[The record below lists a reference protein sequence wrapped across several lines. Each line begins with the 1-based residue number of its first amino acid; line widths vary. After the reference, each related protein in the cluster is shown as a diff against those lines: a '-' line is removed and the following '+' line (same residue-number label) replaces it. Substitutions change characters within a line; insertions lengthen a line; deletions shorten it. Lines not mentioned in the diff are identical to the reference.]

1 MTRELYSQKIPARLS
16 DEKKKF
22 WLWVKDHKKQLALA
36 GITIGTILSSILIIY
51 HKKSLISYWN
61 SLKSILTDTQA
72 PIFKPETTITTMPT
86 NSVSK
91 TATRSHTECH
101 FSSVVS
107 PHIRNLPMGWHH
119 SEAKA
124 AQARALGI
132 SLQPNQTLVDSYTK
146 CVA

>member
-1 MTRELYSQKIPARLS
+1 MTRKLHSQKVPVDLS

-36 GITIGTILSSILIIY
+36 GITICTILSTIFII
-51 HKKSLISYWN
+51 HHRKSLISYWD
-61 SLKSILTDTQA
+61 SLKSILSNTQT
-72 PIFKPETTITTMPT
+72 PISKPETTITTVPT

-91 TATRSHTECH
+91 TAARSHAGCQ

-107 PHIRNLPMGWHH
+107 PHLRNLPMGCHH
-119 SEAKA
+119 SKAKV
-124 AQARALGI
+124 AQAQALGI
-132 SLQPNQTLVDSYTK
+132 SLRPNQTLVDSYIR